1 MSPVKN
7 AYVTYMA
14 LGTKRF
20 QIEDL
25 RIDLVMGLIMGK
37 VPEELEGDIKNLRK
51 WMKKNRTIPME
62 SQRKTRQRLALQ
74 KKRKWSLDK

>member
-1 MSPVKN
+1 MSPVKS

-20 QIEDL
+20 QIDDL
-25 RIDLVMGLIMGK
+25 RIDLVMGFIMGK

-62 SQRKTRQRLALQ
+62 SSRKTRQRLALQ
-74 KKRKWSLDK
+74 KKRKRLLGK